1 MAPVNLLAPISEED
15 PCGPDLEREDDPD
28 FVDYYFEAEARM
40 PERYFTPGTAE
51 DGSDDRLFD
60 PRSVDLGKE
69 KAVIDR
75 LLARSRDLRLMGLL
89 ARFQILAGR
98 LGDFADT
105 VEDMAAMMGQWP
117 EEVHPQ
123 VDRGAGERRAAIEA
137 LNSQPAVVMP
147 LLHLS
152 LVSNGEVT
160 LRRHMVAGGKAEARK
175 SEGDIA
181 GSDLLGPLRSEAN
194 QRSVTNVND
203 QLTRVA
209 DALHRMGGLAA
220 SHPVRTFTPDLG
232 AVRAAIADMQGMIAS
247 VRPDLRP
254 WSASAAAMAAVDATE
269 DAAEAAV
276 EDSAPT
282 GQPSAPPKAK
292 AGTVPTIPNRAT
304 AAAALDAAKTWL
316 AGHEPSSPALVLV
329 TQARLL
335 VGAPLVEAIE
345 VLMPTQA
352 GNVVLHI
359 GQGSSFS
366 LPMARLKELT
376 TSGLEQD
383 QQASGQATA
392 LPTITRRGDLI
403 GHLLGVEGYFAAQ
416 EPASPIPLLLVK
428 AREMLEKRFDAIM
441 AELLVATVQDG

>member
-1 MAPVNLLAPISEED
+1 MATVNLLDPVSED
-15 PCGPDLEREDDPD
+15 SPCGPDLEREDDPE
-28 FVDYYFEAEARM
+28 FVEYYFDAEARL
-40 PERYFTPGTAE
+40 PERYFTPGAAE

-60 PRSVDLGKE
+60 PRSIDLAKE

-75 LLARSRDLRLMGLL
+75 LLVRSRDLRLVGLL

-123 VDRGAGERRAAIEA
+123 VNHGAGERRAAIEA
-137 LNSQPAVVMP
+137 LNSQPMVVMP

-152 LVSNGEVT
+152 LVPNGEVT
-160 LRRHMVAGGKAEARK
+160 LRRHMVAGGKAEARR

-181 GSDLLGPLRSEAN
+181 GSDLLGSLRSETN
-194 QRSVTNVND
+194 QRAVANVND
-203 QLTRVA
+203 QLTRIA
-209 DALHRMGGLAA
+209 DALHRIGGLAA
-220 SHPVRTFTPDLG
+220 SHPVRTFSPDLG
-232 AVRAAIADMQGMIAS
+232 AVRAAIADMQAMIAS
-247 VRPDLRP
+247 ARPDLRP
-254 WSASAAAMAAVDATE
+254 WSASAATAVMDDAGTKHAAI
-269 DAAEAAV
+269 AEGV
-276 EDSAPT
+276 SA
-282 GQPSAPPKAK
+282 GQVSTPPKTS
-292 AGTVPTIPNRAT
+292 AGAIPTIPNRAT
-304 AAAALDAAKTWL
+304 AAAALEGAKAWL
-316 AGHEPSSPALVLV
+316 GRHEPSSPALVLV

-345 VLMPTQA
+345 VLMPAQA
-352 GNVVLHI
+352 GNVVLRI

-376 TSGLEQD
+376 ASGLD
-383 QQASGQATA
+383 QNDQAAGQAVA
-392 LPTITRRGDLI
+392 LPAISRRGDLI

-428 AREMLEKRFDAIM
+428 AREMLEKRFDAIVN
-441 AELLVATVQDG
+441 ELLVAVTQDG